1 MDLLSYYRSI
11 LEWTYLHIYCR
22 SLLEWTYFPITE
34 VY

>member
-1 MDLLSYYRSI
+1 MDLLSYHRSL
-11 LEWTYLHIYCR
+11 LEWTYLHIYYR